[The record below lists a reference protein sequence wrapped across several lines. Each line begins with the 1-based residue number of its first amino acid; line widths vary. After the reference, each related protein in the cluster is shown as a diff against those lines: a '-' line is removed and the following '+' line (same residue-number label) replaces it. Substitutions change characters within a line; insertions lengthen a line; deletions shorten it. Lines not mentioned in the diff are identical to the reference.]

1 MTFVC
6 LFLTF
11 AVDAIIEMLESAED
25 IVDHANQ
32 TFMIGKGL
40 TRKGLQQLGRQLA
53 NMTIIDLASLLELN
67 NANPT
72 TVHEIIENLIS
83 LTTALV
89 SYNKKCKATIS
100 QLHRMEHT

>member
-1 MTFVC
+1 MTFMC
-6 LFLTF
+6 LFLTL
-11 AVDAIIEMLESAED
+11 AVDAIIEMLEAAED
-25 IVDHANQ
+25 IVDHAKQ

-53 NMTIIDLASLLELN
+53 NMTIIDLASLLEPN

-89 SYNKKCKATIS
+89 SYN
-100 QLHRMEHT
+100 